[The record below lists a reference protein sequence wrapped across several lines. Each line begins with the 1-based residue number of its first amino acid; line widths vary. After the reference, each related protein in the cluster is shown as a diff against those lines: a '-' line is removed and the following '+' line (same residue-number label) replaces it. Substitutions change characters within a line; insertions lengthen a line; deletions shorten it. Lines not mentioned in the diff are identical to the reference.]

1 MIDRGKNFKNFCT
14 YRLIFG
20 ISYSLMTPVIPLFFD
35 SIGMSTMLIGSIISF
50 YGLCEMFTQ
59 VPFGIISDIV
69 GDSKSL
75 KIAMVILSIVPIGY
89 IFIRNDFLAGSL
101 YVIQGGIFG
110 MAAPATFSIL
120 SRTLDPEKRG
130 RGAGLA
136 FSVFTLGGGIG
147 AAIAGFFISKINDY
161 NIVFL
166 LSAIGLLISLIYL
179 VINVR
184 GDNVRKVKVKRDD
197 KSLDDIFKII
207 SKRKLWIKILIVAA
221 LGFLGDYIYG
231 CVISMIH
238 FYGGDVLHASKGYT
252 SALISLYLI
261 VFALGAPIAGVICDK
276 ISSRKQLVISFFIIN
291 FSLLGLLIT
300 RNIPIF
306 TGVIIMLFIGAILLN
321 AVFQSAISEFGTE
334 EGVGGFIIGIIGA
347 SESLGFAL
355 GPLISAY
362 IYGIDKNLLFLSIL
376 VVSTAISIFYML
388 FIKKARI

>member
-1 MIDRGKNFKNFCT
+1 MVYRRQNFNNFCI

-75 KIAMVILSIVPIGY
+75 KIAMVILSIVPLGY
-89 IFIRNDFLAGSL
+89 IFIKNDFLAGSL

-120 SRTLDPEKRG
+120 SRTINPEKRG
-130 RGAGLA
+130 KDAGLA

-166 LSAIGLLISLIYL
+166 LSAIGLFISLIYL
-179 VINVR
+179 VLNVR
-184 GDNVRKVKVKRDD
+184 GNSVKKIKTKKEE
-197 KSLDDIFKII
+197 KSVEEIFRII
-207 SKRKLWIKILIVAA
+207 TKRKLWIKILIVAA

-261 VFALGAPIAGVICDK
+261 VFALGAPVAGIICDK

-291 FSLLGLLIT
+291 FSLLGLLLT
-300 RNIPIF
+300 RSIPIF
-306 TGVIIMLFIGAILLN
+306 TGIIIMLFIGAILLN
-321 AVFQSAISEFGTE
+321 AVFQSAISEFGAE
-334 EGVGGFIIGIIGA
+334 EGIGGFIIGIVGA
-347 SESLGFAL
+347 VESLGFAL

-362 IYGIDKNLLFLSIL
+362 IYGLDKNLLFLSIL
-376 VVSTAISIFYML
+376 VVSTGVSIFYMT